1 MHGDLVF
8 AKTDLVELI
17 KQRDREGFNLLYR
30 QFAHIIFG
38 MSLKIVRD
46 TGVAEDLVQETFV
59 KVWKNIEQYNPD
71 KAAFSTWLLNIA
83 RYSTIDYL
91 RSKQY
96 KQRQKNQNGLD
107 SEYTS
112 AVPSTGFNP
121 ELSGIKNLVSKL
133 EPKYRNIIDLI
144 YFQGYTQE
152 EVSRI
157 LEIPLGTVKT
167 RTRFA
172 LQLLKTRI

>member
-1 MHGDLVF
+1 MQDDLVS
-8 AKTDLVELI
+8 AKADLVELI

-30 QFAHIIFG
+30 QYAHIIFG
-38 MSLKIVRD
+38 MSLRIVRD

-59 KVWKNIEQYNPD
+59 KVWRNIEQYNPD

-91 RSKQY
+91 RSKQH

-112 AVPSTGFNP
+112 TVPSAGFNP
-121 ELSGIKNLVSKL
+121 EISGIKTLVSKL
-133 EPKYRNIIDLI
+133 EPKYRDIIDLI
-144 YFQGYTQE
+144 YFQGYTQD
-152 EVSRI
+152 EVSQI
-157 LEIPLGTVKT
+157 LGMPLGTVKT